1 MPGRFK
7 HIFFGL
13 EPGYFETLA
22 GENFQMTACTATRIQ
37 HTPGARC
44 VELSKKPIGLCNSDG
59 KKLVIPRGKIRVDA
73 HDLKLAQC

>member
-1 MPGRFK
+1 
-7 HIFFGL
+7 
-13 EPGYFETLA
+13 
-22 GENFQMTACTATRIQ
+22 
-37 HTPGARC
+37 